1 MKDNFSKQANIYAKY
16 RPTYPQE
23 LFDFILGK
31 IENKNTAW
39 DCGTGNGQTAKEL
52 AKYIGKVF
60 ATDTSEKQIQNAEK
74 KENIFYSIQPAE
86 QTNFENDYF
95 DLVTVSQALHWFDV
109 NKFYPEVKRVVKPDG
124 WIAVWTYSLASIS
137 PEIDNLI
144 NIKHYKKTLGSFWDY
159 ERKYVDDNYATLP
172 FPFREIKT
180 PVFKM
185 PFEWTLDELKGY
197 LNTWSAL
204 QKFIAKHNYNPVDEL
219 TEEMKPFWRQEKMKI
234 VFPVYMR
241 MGQIEK

>member
-1 MKDNFSKQANIYAKY
+1 MKDNFSRQANIYAKY
-16 RPTYPQE
+16 RPTYPKE

-31 IENKNTAW
+31 IENKDAAW

-52 AKYIGKVF
+52 AKYFEKVF
-60 ATDTSEKQIQNAEK
+60 ATDTSEKQILNAEE

-86 QTNFENDYF
+86 QTNFENDFF

-109 NKFYPEVKRVVKPDG
+109 NKFYPEVKRVTKPGG
-124 WIAVWTYSLASIS
+124 WIAVWMYSLASIS
-137 PEIDNLI
+137 PEIDKLVNV
-144 NIKHYKKTLGSFWDY
+144 KHYKETLGSFWDY
-159 ERKYVDDNYATLP
+159 ERKYVDDNYATLS
-172 FPFREIKT
+172 FPFREIQA

-185 PFEWTLDELKGY
+185 PFEWTLDELEGY

-204 QKFIAKHNYNPVDEL
+204 QKFITQHNYNPVDEL
-219 TEEMKPFWRQEKMKI
+219 IEQIRPFWQRERMKI